1 MNVTALPL
9 TSVLPLDVL
18 ELRSSKF
25 RSYTLVFLLR
35 GVFEDGVFIGGI
47 FEGEVFLDFGS
58 EVTLFVL
65 DGDDDHERSV
75 KTG

>member
-25 RSYTLVFLLR
+25 RSYVLVFLLR
-35 GVFEDGVFIGGI
+35 GVFEDGVFIGEI

-65 DGDDDHERSV
+65 DGDDDRERSV